1 MESDNCDSE
10 QFSPNFASGLV
21 FTEALSD
28 FNSQRFISAYMQHI
42 TDVCDPP
49 QPRA

>member
-1 MESDNCDSE
+1 MEPDNCDSE
-10 QFSPNFASGLV
+10 QCSPNFASTAV

-28 FNSQRFISAYMQHI
+28 FNGQHFISAYMQHI